1 MLLEP
6 ATKSNLFFRHSVQ
19 APKENALTLPQIFFD
34 RVIRFGSK
42 TALLSKNP
50 LSKKYEPI
58 SWKQWDLRV
67 RQTAWALLGLG
78 VKAQARIGLLSENR
92 PEWTYVDLGAL
103 SLGAVVVPIY
113 PTSSLPD
120 VAHIL
125 ENAGIEVLF
134 LSSQA
139 QWERL
144 QPVLSSRSNLKVIIF
159 DPASYPGALSFKDF
173 LLKGKA
179 QNATHFESLLKEGN
193 PEDLATI
200 IYTSGTTGLPKGVML
215 THRNFVANYLGASE
229 RINLTEQDA
238 ALSFLPLS
246 HIFERLAGYYFMAFH
261 GASIAY
267 AESMQTVAED
277 IQIIRP
283 TVCAAVPRFY
293 EKIYGKILE
302 QVEAGSSLKK
312 AIFNWAVAVGRKKL
326 QGGEGNIS
334 KQGVRG
340 KSISKM
346 SFWLQYALAKALVF
360 NKVKRRL
367 GGRIRFFISGGAPL
381 SKELAEFFYAAD
393 VLILEGYGL
402 TETSPVITVNTA
414 GDFKFGTVGK
424 PLPNVKVRLAEDG
437 EILTRG
443 PCVMKGYY
451 GNPQATAETIQ
462 EGWLHTG
469 DIGTFDGEFL
479 KITDRKKDII
489 ATSGGKKISPQNI
502 ENRILADS
510 LFQQVVIV
518 GDKKNYLVALV
529 VPNRQQVLHFAAGKG
544 IDATDYPALLR
555 DPKVRDWIEQRF
567 QAQTQNLASY
577 EQIKYYSL
585 LPKEFTLEG
594 GELTP
599 TLKYKRRLIME
610 KYQDLIDAMYVT
622 KNLE

>member
-1 MLLEP
+1 M
-6 ATKSNLFFRHSVQ
+6 Q
-19 APKENALTLPQIFFD
+19 AANELSLTLPQIFFQ
-34 RVIRFGSK
+34 RVEKNQSK
-42 TALLSKNP
+42 TALLVKNS

-58 SWKQWDLRV
+58 TWGEWGRRV
-67 RQTAWALLGLG
+67 RQTAGGLQNLG
-78 VKAQARIGLLSENR
+78 VKPQDRIGLLSENR
-92 PEWTYVDLGAL
+92 HEWTYVDLGAL

-134 LSSQA
+134 LSSKI

-144 QPVLSSRSNLKVIIF
+144 QPVLSGRPGLRVILF
-159 DPASYPGALSFKDF
+159 DQASCSGTLSFNEFLAKANAANTDF
-173 LLKGKA
+173 DR
-179 QNATHFESLLKEGN
+179 LLKEGD
-193 PEDLATI
+193 PENLATI

-215 THRNFVANYLGASE
+215 THHNFVANYAGASE
-229 RINLTEQDA
+229 IIHLTDRDV

-261 GASIAY
+261 GAVIAY

-277 IQIIRP
+277 IQMIQP

-293 EKIYGKILE
+293 EKIYSKISE

-312 AIFNWAVAVGRKKL
+312 AIFYWAVAVGKKKL
-326 QGGEGNIS
+326 QTTSPHPNPLPLEGGEGSIT

-340 KSISKM
+340 KFLSKM
-346 SFWLQYALAKALVF
+346 IFRLQYALAKRLVF
-360 NKVKRRL
+360 NKVKKRL

-381 SKELAEFFYAAD
+381 SKDLAEFFYAAD

-402 TETSPVITVNTA
+402 TETSPVITVNA
-414 GDFKFGTVGK
+414 ANDFKFGTVGK
-424 PLPNVKVRLAEDG
+424 PLPNVKVRIAEDG
-437 EILTRG
+437 EILTSG

-451 GNPQATAETIQ
+451 RNPEATAETIQ
-462 EGWLHTG
+462 NGWLHTG
-469 DIGTFDGEFL
+469 DIGTFENGFL

-518 GDKKNYLVALV
+518 GDQKNYLVALV
-529 VPNRQQVLHFAAGKG
+529 VPNREQILHFAAGKG
-544 IDATDYPALLR
+544 IDTADYAALLK
-555 DPKVRDWIEQRF
+555 DPEIRAWIDQRF
-567 QAQTQNLASY
+567 QVQTGHLAPY
-577 EQIKYYSL
+577 EQIKYYAL

-610 KYQDLIDAMYVT
+610 KYQDVINAMYVT
-622 KNLE
+622 K